1 MSGFVDE
8 CRTEWRRLGV
18 PEHLSNEMAADLS
31 ADLAEA
37 EAEGVSPEEVLGNGV
52 FDAKAFAA
60 SWATARGL
68 VHPNLPAPGSRAR
81 PGWAVAVSALVSLV
95 TIFAGLVIAV
105 GRQGT
110 SIASTAFR
118 HPLTIPRFFPRSI
131 GIGPHLSGSPV
142 LLLENSGFRPLGVIL
157 VVVGL
162 IGLCV
167 TLWLWKPWSTHRRRP
182 RFDESVGLP
191 SFL

>member
-18 PEHLSNEMAADLS
+18 PEHVSNEMAADLS

-52 FDAKAFAA
+52 FDATAFAA

-68 VHPNLPAPGSRAR
+68 VHPNLPAAGS
-81 PGWAVAVSALVSLV
+81 AVAVSALGSLV
-95 TIFAGLVIAV
+95 TVIAGLVIAV
-105 GRQGT
+105 GRQGS

-118 HPLTIPRFFPRSI
+118 RPLSIPRFFPRSI
-131 GIGPHLSGSPV
+131 TIGPHLSGSPI

-167 TLWLWKPWSTHRRRP
+167 TLCLWKPWSTHRRRP
-182 RFDESVGLP
+182 RFDENAGLP